1 VRALIYL
8 LAILAMAVPAS
19 SQTTL
24 RALVPI
30 GVGEE
35 IPGVFGSRWMA
46 FLNLYNMGTTNV
58 RSCTGGIATR
68 PEYAPGTTTHYPA
81 PKESLGQGAFICI
94 QGSPDDV
101 VLNLRI
107 QDLSRQALTWGTEI
121 PVVYE
126 KDVRTQSLALVN
138 VPTDERFRQTLRI
151 YDWDGNRGEAFRL
164 RIRNRQGIVLTD
176 EVLTPIPAPDPLF
189 QPHLPGY
196 TEVSWLAGTY
206 PQIMTE
212 EQVTLEISPVNPAV
226 RFWAFVSVTNN
237 ETQHVTTVTPN

>member
-1 VRALIYL
+1 MKALLCL
-8 LAILAMAVPAS
+8 LVFAAMSLPATA
-19 SQTTL
+19 QTSFK
-24 RALVPI
+24 ALVPI

-35 IPGVFGSRWMA
+35 IPGAFGSRWMA

-94 QGSPDDV
+94 QGSSDDV

-126 KDVRTQSLALVN
+126 KDVRTHSLALVN

-164 RIRNRQGIVLTD
+164 RIRNRQGIVLVD
-176 EVLTPIPAPDPLF
+176 EVLTPIPAL

-206 PQIMTE
+206 PQITTE
-212 EQVTLEISPVNPAV
+212 EQVTLEVSPVNPAV